1 MTKPHPDCYL
11 KAASMTASNIEKCLV
26 FEDSLTG
33 MKAATSSGAF
43 LIAVPHLVTIEE
55 SEKVRV
61 ISTLEQLN
69 YEKLHQLFEDF
80 STTI

>member
-1 MTKPHPDCYL
+1 M
-11 KAASMTASNIEKCLV
+11 AESNIHNCLV

-33 MKAATSSGAF
+33 MNAATSSGAF

-55 SEKVRV
+55 SKRVRV

-69 YEKLHQLFEDF
+69 HAKLTQLFADF
-80 STTI
+80 SSAI